1 MEPLELV
8 EELVV
13 GRDKS
18 VVDVD
23 VDNMDDDIVVVVVVG
38 GIGVDIG
45 DN

>member
-1 MEPLELV
+1 MEPLEV

-13 GRDKS
+13 GRDKW